1 MSNNSTNS
9 EINTANEGN
18 PVEPNPIRLDRI
30 EDAIADIKAGKI
42 VLVVDDEDR
51 ENEGDM
57 ICAAEMITPEMVNF
71 MVREARGLMCAPLTQ
86 ERCDE
91 LGLDMMVTS
100 NTSVHTTPFTVS
112 VDLLGNG
119 CTTGISASDRSK
131 TIQALVDPNTTP
143 DDLGRP
149 GHIFPLRAVEGGVIR
164 RAGHTEAAVD
174 LAKMAGLSPVG
185 VLIEVLN
192 EDGTM
197 ARLPELRVLADRF
210 GMRLVSIQDLI
221 EYRLRTET
229 LIRREIGVDMPTQ
242 WGHFDLIAYKQSNTG
257 DTHLALIKGTWE
269 PNEPVMVRVH
279 SSCVTG
285 DIFGSCRCDC
295 GPQLHAAMEL
305 VEKEGK
311 GVVVYMF
318 QEGRGIG
325 LINKLKAYKLQEM
338 GRDTV
343 EANLDLGLPMDARD
357 YGVGAQIL
365 RDLGIRKLR
374 LISNNPKKRAGL
386 MGYGLEIVDT
396 VPLEIKSNPHNERY
410 LRTKRDKMGHTI
422 MNEPVNEEQE

>member
-1 MSNNSTNS
+1 MDKD
-9 EINTANEGN
+9 TAI
-18 PVEPNPIRLDRI
+18 IRLDRV
-30 EDAIADIKAGKI
+30 EDAIADIRVGKI

-57 ICAAEMITPEMVNF
+57 VCAAELVTAEMVNF
-71 MVREARGLMCAPLTQ
+71 MTKEGRGLMCAPLTN
-86 ERCDE
+86 ERCQE
-91 LGLDMMVTS
+91 LGLEMMVGN
-100 NTSVHTTPFTVS
+100 NTSMHTTPFTVS
-112 VDLLGNG
+112 VDLLGHG
-119 CTTGISASDRSK
+119 CTTGISASDRAK
-131 TIQALVDPNTTP
+131 TILALANSATTP
-143 DDLGRP
+143 EDLGRP
-149 GHIFPLRAVEGGVIR
+149 GHIFPLRAVDGGVIR
-164 RAGHTEAAVD
+164 RAGHTEATVD
-174 LAKMAGLSPVG
+174 LARLAGLKPAG

-197 ARLPELRVLADRF
+197 ARLPQLRDIADKF
-210 GMRLVSIQDLI
+210 GMKLISIQDLI
-221 EYRLRTET
+221 SYRLQKES
-229 LIRREIGVDMPTQ
+229 LIRREIGVDMPTEY
-242 WGHFDLIAYKQSNTG
+242 GHFDLIAYKQKDTD
-257 DTHLALIKGTWE
+257 DTHLALVKGTWNPDE
-269 PNEPVMVRVH
+269 AVLVRVH

-295 GPQLHAAMEL
+295 GGQLHASMEM

-311 GVVVYMF
+311 GVVLYMF

-343 EANLDLGLPMDARD
+343 EANLELGLPMDARD

-365 RDLGIRKLR
+365 RDLGVRKLR

-396 VPLEIKSNPHNERY
+396 VPIEMASNPYNLRY
-410 LRTKRDKMGHTI
+410 LQTKRDKMGHTI
-422 MNEPVNEEQE
+422 LNQTEQQV